1 MAKLISFVL
10 PVYNEEA
17 VIREFF
23 TVLRDSVAEVADK
36 YECEFVFVNDGSR
49 DHSLEILRT
58 LQEIDTRIRIV
69 NFARNF
75 GQQMAVTAGLDHA
88 KGDAVVIMDCDLQD
102 PPSVA
107 LEMIEVWAEQG
118 YQVVY
123 GKRRSR
129 GDTWFKRNSAAMFY
143 KVIDNLTSFHIP
155 QNTGD
160 FRLLDRKVVDVIKQF
175 REQNR
180 FMRGIVSYVGF
191 RQHELLFDRPDRFA
205 GETHYSLRKMI
216 KLAFDGIYSFSNV
229 PLAMITR
236 IGALFTLISGAML
249 AVVVAREILRPESN
263 PPVGI
268 ILVAVILFV
277 GGVQMVMLGI
287 MAAYIGRIYAEVQ
300 RRPLYIVEEVHENA

>member
-1 MAKLISFVL
+1 MTKLISFVL

-36 YECEFVFVNDGSR
+36 YEFEFVFVNDGSR

-58 LQEIDTRIRIV
+58 LQETDSRIRIV

-129 GDTWFKRNSAAMFY
+129 GDTWFKRNSAALFY

-191 RQHELLFDRPDRFA
+191 RQYELLFDRPDRFA

-236 IGALFTLISGAML
+236 LGVLFTVISGTVLVLM
-249 AVVVAREILRPESN
+249 VVRELVRPESN
-263 PPVGI
+263 PLMG
-268 ILVAVILFV
+268 VILAAIVMFV
-277 GGVQMVMLGI
+277 GGIQMIMMGI

-300 RRPLYIVEEVHENA
+300 RRPLYIVEEVHENV